1 MILGDTG
8 CTTAGLVHPY
18 VLRKLTID
26 EIKTLA
32 SYPEEFQLVG
42 SYRAR
47 PARIGNSGPPLLM
60 KAIADRIRHRFF
72 ISKFLA

>member
-1 MILGDTG
+1 M
-8 CTTAGLVHPY
+8 A
-18 VLRKLTID
+18 KEQTID
-26 EIKTLA
+26 EIKNLA

-47 PARIGNSGPPLLM
+47 RARIGSSGPPLLM
-60 KAIADRIRHRFF
+60 KTIADRIRHRFF